1 MELETCKFLK
11 IIHVS
16 KRYWN
21 KRTHRT
27 SSPLLSSLSFSI
39 HISSRNSNLLNLPCN
54 NFFFSFFF
62 FFFLNKFPS
71 TNRSQAIWWPNAHPS
86 HVFSFPQSIS
96 KSLYEFHTMEGLYI
110 ADILSF
116 MGGYRGVP
124 LVDLHNSGRYRSMRL
139 SRTRITKTATHHDL
153 CMDTCMVFRN
163 HHHIFFFL
171 LPSFP
176 FSTTNIFS
184 RSRNASSSVNES
196 RLKSMVNNK
205 LMVCKWCLK
214 GWREWFIRVEQ
225 M

>member
-71 TNRSQAIWWPNAHPS
+71 TNRSQAIWWPNAYPS

-139 SRTRITKTATHHDL
+139 SRARITKTATHHDL

-171 LPSFP
+171 LSLFP
-176 FSTTNIFS
+176 RQIYF
-184 RSRNASSSVNES
+184 RD
-196 RLKSMVNNK
+196 
-205 LMVCKWCLK
+205 
-214 GWREWFIRVEQ
+214 RETRRRV
-225 M
+225 